1 MEIFK
6 QLFDGLEKEIKKE
19 IMSDM
24 KNEAYKLKADLSF
37 KTSHLYNEL
46 DSIKFENANLLEKKM
61 QFSTLRWE
69 KWEQKLTKAT
79 TKKSTEIVRLGN
91 WNKQYSRKNDKI

>member
-24 KNEAYKLKADLSF
+24 KNEAYKLKTDLSF

-46 DSIKFENANLLEKKM
+46 DSIKFENANLLEKNAI
-61 QFSTLRWE
+61 LH
-69 KWEQKLTKAT
+69 
-79 TKKSTEIVRLGN
+79 
-91 WNKQYSRKNDKI
+91 

>member
-46 DSIKFENANLLEKKM
+46 DSIKFENANLLEKNAI
-61 QFSTLRWE
+61 LHWDE
-69 KWEQKLTKAT
+69 KSESRNWRKQQQQKNQQKL
-79 TKKSTEIVRLGN
+79 L
-91 WNKQYSRKNDKI
+91 D